1 MADEADDR
9 GPKPGDEGLLRER
22 FVDKAKRTLGRVPFL
37 EEASAAYYCAL
48 DPKTPR
54 HVKAVLIGALAYFIM
69 PVDMVPD
76 FLAVFGFT
84 DDAAVFWAAW
94 RTVAAHVDE
103 SHRERARQLV
113 ESLKGDA

>member
-1 MADEADDR
+1 MADDPDDG
-9 GPKPGDEGLLRER
+9 GPKPEDERVVRER
-22 FVDKAKRTLGRVPFL
+22 FVDKAKRTFGRVPFL

-69 PVDMVPD
+69 PVDIVPD
-76 FLAVFGFT
+76 FIAVLGFT

-94 RTVAAHVDE
+94 RTVATHIDE
-103 SHRERARQLV
+103 SHRERARSLV
-113 ESLKGDA
+113 ASLKGKA